1 MPITIPNLCLVVL
14 IGPSGSGKSTFAR
27 KHFLPTEVISSDYC
41 RGLVSDN
48 DNDQS
53 ATPDAFEVLHYIAA
67 KRLRAGKLTVIDATN
82 TQSESRQPLVA
93 LAKAHDVLP
102 VAIVLNTPEAICRE
116 RNATRPNRDFGP
128 HVVLNQIRQLRRSL
142 RGLDREG
149 FRKVFVLHT
158 PDEIEA
164 ASIVRERVWND
175 LRHEHGPFDII
186 GDVHG
191 CADELEE
198 LLSRLGY
205 AKVAVPAEAADW
217 PEPLPREYFAHPAGR
232 RAIFVGDLVDRGPR
246 VVAVLDTVRAMVFG
260 GTALCVPGNH
270 DIKLLRHLHGH
281 HVKLTHGLEQTLADI
296 AAIRGDRRDAW
307 QTDVTKF
314 LDSLVSHYLLDDGK
328 LVVAHAGMKAEYQG
342 RTSGRVREFAMYG
355 ETTGETDDF
364 GLPVRLNWA
373 AEYRGPAMVVY
384 GHTPVPEPEWLNHT
398 INIDTG
404 CVFGGRLTAL
414 RYPER
419 ELVSVAARRTWCE
432 PARPFLPPPGLS
444 LQHQLDDL
452 LDIDDCLGKRLIDTR
467 LAGKVTIR
475 AEQSAAALEVM
486 SRFAANPKWLIYLP
500 PTMSPCDTALE
511 GEWLEHPEQ
520 VFAYFREAG
529 VAEVICQEKHMGSRA
544 VVVIARD
551 EEAARK
557 RFGVE
562 GDGRG
567 IVVTRTGRR
576 FFDDADMEQALL
588 DRLHAVLDACGWW
601 ERFESDWF
609 CLDAELMPWSAKAQ
623 ELLRRQYAA
632 VGSAAQAGLRDVVDA
647 LDSAVTQRNAAE
659 SVPYSTLA
667 SRFRDRQNCV
677 ARYRDAYARYCW
689 PVHSVADLRLAPF
702 HLLAAEGHVFTDHD
716 HLWHMKSLGELVG
729 PACRAGPGAAPAE
742 PSRDG
747 VGRVGSHWPNN
758 TLDQGPGL
766 PAKDSRPPGSAAAG
780 DVIQSTRHLLVD
792 LADPASCAVGVHWW
806 EELTSGGGE
815 GMVVKPREWI
825 VRGPKGLVQP
835 AMKCRGREY
844 LRIIYGP
851 EYTLPDHLHRLR
863 RRSTGA
869 KRALASR
876 EFALG
881 LEALERFV
889 RHEPLRR
896 VHECVFGVLAL
907 ESEPVDPRL

>member
-1 MPITIPNLCLVVL
+1 MKITIPNLCLVVL

-41 RGLVSDN
+41 RGLVSDDEN
-48 DNDQS
+48 SQA
-53 ATPDAFEVLHYIAA
+53 ATPDAFEVLHFIAA

-93 LAKAHDVLP
+93 LARAHDVLP
-102 VAIVLNTPEAICRE
+102 VAIVVNTPEAICRE
-116 RNATRPNRDFGP
+116 RNAARPDRQFGP

-142 RGLDREG
+142 RGLEREG

-158 PDEIEA
+158 PADVEA
-164 ASIVRERVWND
+164 ATIVRERVWND
-175 LRHEHGPFDII
+175 LRHEHGPFDVI
-186 GDVHG
+186 GDIHG

-198 LLSRLGY
+198 LLGELGY
-205 AKVAVPAEAADW
+205 AKAAVSAEAVDW
-217 PEPLPREYFAHPAGR
+217 PAALPREHYLHPAGR

-246 VVAVLDTVRAMVFG
+246 AVSVLDTVRAMVFA

-270 DIKLLRHLHGH
+270 DVKLLRHLHGH
-281 HVKLTHGLEQTLADI
+281 QVKVTHGLAQTLADI
-296 AAIRGDRRDAW
+296 EIIPDDRRAEW
-307 QTDVTKF
+307 QADVARF
-314 LDSLVSHYLLDDGK
+314 LDSLVSHYVLDDGK

-342 RTSGRVREFAMYG
+342 RTSGRVREFALYG
-355 ETTGETDDF
+355 ETTGETDEF

-373 AEYRGPAMVVY
+373 AEYRGQAMVVY
-384 GHTPVPEPEWLNHT
+384 GHTPVPQTEWLNHT

-419 ELVSVAARRTWCE
+419 ELVSVAARQTYCE
-432 PARPFLPPPGLS
+432 PARPFLPPPGTALTT
-444 LQHQLDDL
+444 QQALDDL

-475 AEQSAAALEVM
+475 GEQSAAALEVM

-511 GEWLEHPEQ
+511 GELLEHPGQ
-520 VFAYFREAG
+520 VFGYYREAG
-529 VAEVICQEKHMGSRA
+529 VSEVICQEKHMGSRA

-551 EEAARK
+551 DEVARQ
-557 RFGVE
+557 RFGVVD
-562 GDGRG
+562 DGRG

-576 FFDDADMEQALL
+576 FFDDLLMERALL
-588 DRLHAVLDACGWW
+588 DRLHESLDAAGWW
-601 ERFESDWF
+601 DRFTSDWF
-609 CLDAELMPWSAKAQ
+609 CFDCELMPWSAKAQ

-632 VGSAAQAGLRDVVDA
+632 VGSAAEAGLRE
-647 LDSAVTQRNAAE
+647 AVAAIEE
-659 SVPYSTLA
+659 SVAREDDAREGEAPAEPHSPRSLIEA
-667 SRFRDRQNCV
+667 LLERHRDRQDCV
-677 ARYRDAYARYCW
+677 ARYRDAYDRYCW
-689 PVHSVADLRLAPF
+689 PVNSIDDLRLAPF

-716 HLWHMKSLGELVG
+716 HLWHIQTLAELAGREGEG
-729 PACRAGPGAAPAE
+729 PPE
-742 PSRDG
+742 PS
-747 VGRVGSHWPNN
+747 
-758 TLDQGPGL
+758 
-766 PAKDSRPPGSAAAG
+766 GSAGASPSQTR
-780 DVIQSTRHLLVD
+780 VIQATRHLLVH
-792 LADPASCAVGVHWW
+792 LADPASCAAGVHWW
-806 EELTSGGGE
+806 EELTAAGGE

-825 VRGPKGLVQP
+825 VRGNKGLVQP

-881 LEALERFV
+881 LEALARFV
-889 RHEPLRR
+889 RREPLRR